1 MFFLAYFLFE
11 VPSNIILDKVGARR
25 WIARIMLSPGAS
37 FPARWPS
44 SPEISQATGISAEH
58 TFYLLRIL
66 LGFAEAGFFPGII
79 FFLTLWF
86 PAAYRARIVG
96 YFMAAIPL
104 SSALGSPVSAAL
116 LGLDGA
122 WGLRGW
128 QWLFIVEALPSI
140 LLAVVT
146 FFYLTDRPADANWL
160 DEQSRRW
167 LMRRLALEDTRREHV
182 SPASALA
189 SLTDYRVLALSLV
202 YFGNVACLYGVSFWL
217 PTIVKGFG
225 VSIAMTGWIAAIP
238 YVVAFLGM
246 VWWGLRSDQK
256 GERTLHLAI
265 ALAIAAIGVGGSAFL
280 ADPLAKMIALT
291 SGAFGVYAAP
301 PIFWTLPTAFLAGAA
316 VAPGIA
322 AINSI
327 GNLSGYFGPYVMG
340 WIKDATGGFRLGP
353 GDDRRLRGDCAAH
366 HAGARP
372 RRETGARPRGG
383 GMTTG
388 GTSMLTRRTFAVCAL
403 CAAGGFLATG
413 VEAEQAPT
421 AGLKRTLLKETDGPT
436 PGFVTVE
443 MKVEIEPGA
452 PIARHTHPGVVSGY
466 VIEGGTELA
475 IDGVGTATLKAG
487 DGYQVPTGVPHMG
500 TNGPAK
506 TVIAATYVVEKGK
519 PLASPA

>member
-1 MFFLAYFLFE
+1 MADDIEKRTLMRVAWRFIPFLIICYFVAYLDRVNVGFAKLTMDADLKLSETAFGFGAGVFFLAYFLFE

-25 WIARIMLSPGAS
+25 WIARIMLSWGVISGAMAFIPG
-37 FPARWPS
+37 
-44 SPEISQATGISAEH
+44 ISQATGISAEH

-104 SSALGSPVSAAL
+104 SSALGSPVSASL

-122 WGLRGW
+122 LGFRGW
-128 QWLFIVEALPSI
+128 QWLFIAEALPSI

-146 FFYLTDRPADANWL
+146 FFYLTDRPADAHWL
-160 DEQSRRW
+160 DEQGRRW

-189 SLTDYRVLALSLV
+189 SLTDMRVLALSLV
-202 YFGNVACLYGVSFWL
+202 YFGDVACLYGVSFWL

-238 YVVAFLGM
+238 YAVAFLGM

-291 SGAFGVYAAP
+291 FGAFGVYAAL

-340 WIKDATGGFRLGP
+340 WIKDATGGF
-353 GDDRRLRGDCAAH
+353 
-366 HAGARP
+366 
-372 RRETGARPRGG
+372 TW
-383 GMTTG
+383 
-388 GTSMLTRRTFAVCAL
+388 
-403 CAAGGFLATG
+403 
-413 VEAEQAPT
+413 
-421 AGLKRTLLKETDGPT
+421 GL
-436 PGFVTVE
+436 VT
-443 MKVEIEPGA
+443 
-452 PIARHTHPGVVSGY
+452 
-466 VIEGGTELA
+466 
-475 IDGVGTATLKAG
+475 
-487 DGYQVPTGVPHMG
+487 
-500 TNGPAK
+500 
-506 TVIAATYVVEKGK
+506 IAACAVVALIITLALGHDEKLERA
-519 PLASPA
+519 PEAAE